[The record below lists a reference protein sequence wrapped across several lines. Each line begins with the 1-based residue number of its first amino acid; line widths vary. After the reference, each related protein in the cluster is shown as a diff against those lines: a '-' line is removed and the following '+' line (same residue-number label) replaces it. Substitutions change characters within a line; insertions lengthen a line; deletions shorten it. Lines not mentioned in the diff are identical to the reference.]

1 MAPLRFIL
9 ASASPRRSQLLKQLG
24 IEFEVQPADVD
35 ESMLPGEG
43 PGAYVERLARFKAR
57 EVAAR
62 SPGSLVLGAD
72 TAVVIGDEVLGK
84 PGSPQAARRM
94 LTSLSGR
101 SHRVLTG
108 IALAGARQRSRVI
121 ETEIDFRA
129 LSGPEIDWYIGTGEP
144 MDKAGAYGAQGI
156 GGFLIHAIRG
166 SYSNVVGLPLEETLE
181 TLSEAGVVLPWSRR

>member
-72 TAVVIGDEVLGK
+72 TAVVIGDEVLGICFRQRNAEHRSLRELLK
-84 PGSPQAARRM
+84 QASPQHHEA
-94 LTSLSGR
+94 
-101 SHRVLTG
+101 
-108 IALAGARQRSRVI
+108 
-121 ETEIDFRA
+121 E
-129 LSGPEIDWYIGTGEP
+129 
-144 MDKAGAYGAQGI
+144 
-156 GGFLIHAIRG
+156 GFFK
-166 SYSNVVGLPLEETLE
+166 
-181 TLSEAGVVLPWSRR
+181 